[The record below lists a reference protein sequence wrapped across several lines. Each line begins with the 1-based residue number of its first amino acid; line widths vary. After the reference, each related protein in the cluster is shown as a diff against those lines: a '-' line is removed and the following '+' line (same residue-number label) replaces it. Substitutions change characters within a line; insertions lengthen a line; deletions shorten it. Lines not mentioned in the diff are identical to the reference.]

1 MEIIYMKGNGH
12 PTNNQNISEYVA
24 LLYQKY
30 SHKLYCNAF
39 HYTSNPS
46 IAEDGVQQIFER
58 ILLHPDTALHVPE
71 HEIIYYLFAIQRNVM
86 YTLTMDE
93 YKNSHYP
100 LDYDDGNDISRNL
113 IDPEDLFI
121 RYIYLDSLKIIF
133 STLTP
138 DFRDTIIFHYFYGF
152 KYSEIACMFHIS
164 ERAVKKKNCCSQETR
179 KNHVSERGFPMN
191 NTNKNIFLF
200 SGSLFSSKIG
210 LLYIRE

>member
-1 MEIIYMKGNGH
+1 MKGNGH

-46 IAEDGVQQIFER
+46 IAEDGVQQIFEK

-71 HEIIYYLFAIQRNVM
+71 HEIIY
-86 YTLTMDE
+86 
-93 YKNSHYP
+93 SHYP

-164 ERAVKKKNCCSQETR
+164 ERAVKKRIAVAKKRVRTMFQKED
-179 KNHVSERGFPMN
+179 
-191 NTNKNIFLF
+191 FL
-200 SGSLFSSKIG
+200 
-210 LLYIRE
+210 

>member
-1 MEIIYMKGNGH
+1 MKGNGH

-121 RYIYLDSLKIIF
+121 RYIY
-133 STLTP
+133 
-138 DFRDTIIFHYFYGF
+138 
-152 KYSEIACMFHIS
+152 SEIACMFHIS
-164 ERAVKKKNCCSQETR
+164 ERAVKKRIAVAKKRVRTMFQKED
-179 KNHVSERGFPMN
+179 
-191 NTNKNIFLF
+191 FL
-200 SGSLFSSKIG
+200 
-210 LLYIRE
+210 

>member
-1 MEIIYMKGNGH
+1 MKGNGH

-39 HYTSNPS
+39 HYTSKS
-46 IAEDGVQQIFER
+46 KYCWRWCSADYLKEFFH
-58 ILLHPDTALHVPE
+58 ILTQHYHVPE

-138 DFRDTIIFHYFYGF
+138 DFRDTIIIHYFYGF
-152 KYSEIACMFHIS
+152 KYSEIACIFHNFWKKRLRKEI
-164 ERAVKKKNCCSQETR
+164 AVAKKTSKN
-179 KNHVSERGFPMN
+179 
-191 NTNKNIFLF
+191 
-200 SGSLFSSKIG
+200 
-210 LLYIRE
+210 

>member
-1 MEIIYMKGNGH
+1 MKGNGH

-46 IAEDGVQQIFER
+46 IAEDGVQQIFEK

-152 KYSEIACMFHIS
+152 
-164 ERAVKKKNCCSQETR
+164 
-179 KNHVSERGFPMN
+179 
-191 NTNKNIFLF
+191 
-200 SGSLFSSKIG
+200 
-210 LLYIRE
+210 

>member
-46 IAEDGVQQIFER
+46 IAEDGVQQIFEK

-86 YTLTMDE
+86 YTL
-93 YKNSHYP
+93 N
-100 LDYDDGNDISRNL
+100 
-113 IDPEDLFI
+113 
-121 RYIYLDSLKIIF
+121 
-133 STLTP
+133 
-138 DFRDTIIFHYFYGF
+138 FYGF

-164 ERAVKKKNCCSQETR
+164 ERAVKKRIAVAKKRVRTMFQKED
-179 KNHVSERGFPMN
+179 
-191 NTNKNIFLF
+191 FL
-200 SGSLFSSKIG
+200 
-210 LLYIRE
+210 

>member
-1 MEIIYMKGNGH
+1 MKGNGH

-71 HEIIYYLFAIQRNVM
+71 HEI
-86 YTLTMDE
+86 MDE

-164 ERAVKKKNCCSQETR
+164 ERAVKKRIAVAKKRVRTMFQKED
-179 KNHVSERGFPMN
+179 
-191 NTNKNIFLF
+191 FL
-200 SGSLFSSKIG
+200 
-210 LLYIRE
+210 

>member
-71 HEIIYYLFAIQRNVM
+71 HEIIYYRFAIQRNVM

-164 ERAVKKKNCCSQETR
+164 ERAVKKRIAVAKKRVRTMFQKED
-179 KNHVSERGFPMN
+179 
-191 NTNKNIFLF
+191 FL
-200 SGSLFSSKIG
+200 
-210 LLYIRE
+210 

>member
-46 IAEDGVQQIFER
+46 IAEDGVQQIFEK

-86 YTLTMDE
+86 YTLTTDE

-113 IDPEDLFI
+113 IDPAM
-121 RYIYLDSLKIIF
+121 SL
-133 STLTP
+133 S
-138 DFRDTIIFHYFYGF
+138 
-152 KYSEIACMFHIS
+152 
-164 ERAVKKKNCCSQETR
+164 
-179 KNHVSERGFPMN
+179 
-191 NTNKNIFLF
+191 
-200 SGSLFSSKIG
+200 
-210 LLYIRE
+210 